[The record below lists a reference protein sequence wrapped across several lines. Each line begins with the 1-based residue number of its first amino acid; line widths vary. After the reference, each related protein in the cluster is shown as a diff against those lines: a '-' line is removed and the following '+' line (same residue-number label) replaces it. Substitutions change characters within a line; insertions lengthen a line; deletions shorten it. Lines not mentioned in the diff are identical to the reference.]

1 MFLDLVKTKLERIEI
16 CDLKNNIYFA
26 LVRISHKDNEMV
38 RDARP
43 SDALALSPRA
53 GAPIF
58 VSDKVIKKSEITA
71 QGGEPEDKFEKG
83 KQ

>member
-1 MFLDLVKTKLERIEI
+1 MFLDLVKAKLERIEI
-16 CDLKNNIYFA
+16 CDLKNNTYFA
-26 LVRISHKDNEMV
+26 LVRISHKNNEFAI
-38 RDARP
+38 DELP
-43 SDALALSPRA
+43 SDALSLSLMA
-53 GAPIF
+53 GAHFF